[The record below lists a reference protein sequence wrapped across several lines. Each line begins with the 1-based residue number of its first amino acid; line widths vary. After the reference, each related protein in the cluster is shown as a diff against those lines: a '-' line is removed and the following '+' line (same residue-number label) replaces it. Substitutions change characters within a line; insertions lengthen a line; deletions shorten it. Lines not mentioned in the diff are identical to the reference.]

1 MSDSNRIYSLYS
13 EAFGP
18 NFQTLGW
25 DIFFRYELFY
35 NGVYKAPKRNE

>member
-18 NFQTLGW
+18 NFQTVGW
-25 DIFFRYELFY
+25 DIFFPYELFH
-35 NGVYKAPKRNE
+35 NRVYKALKRDE

>member
-13 EAFGP
+13 EAFGS

-35 NGVYKAPKRNE
+35 NGVYKAFKRDE